1 MTLKSPRIGLGFL
14 APQQAQKHV
23 IVNET
28 FQRLDAV
35 VQLSVLSTEVSTAP
49 ANPNEGDTYI
59 LPESTSGEQWGNLD
73 GGMIASF
80 QDNHWQVT
88 APREGWRAWAI
99 NLAQL
104 IVFKNGSWQTVTSPT
119 SAGSQE
125 AETPSQFGINT
136 LADQTNR
143 LSVKSD
149 AVLLSHDDQTPGTGD
164 MRLFA
169 NKSQSNQTAALIF
182 ESAFSPR
189 AEFGLL
195 KDDNLSLKVSPNGSD
210 WSTVYDVRA
219 NLGEVT
225 FNNHMSIFRR
235 RPSDF
240 WSNGGSSSGLFLPY
254 GYLGTNGSFGIGLWH
269 NGYRNTSGG
278 WTSQNLLGSQHG
290 AGFEV
295 QTNGCFIRYQSN
307 LATAF
312 PAIRLRVDDSR
323 VSPGSDNL
331 LTCGDPSHRWSQ
343 IYAVSGAIST
353 SDARYKT
360 IDGAINDA
368 EAETAKVILQNII
381 KYRWNDAT
389 KAKGRDARQHFGV
402 TAQSVVAAFKANG
415 LDAGR
420 YGIWCEDKIV
430 EHYEDENG
438 QQSTIETGETR
449 QGIRYDELLIFLLAA
464 MTRNSDA
471 MDS

>member
-1 MTLKSPRIGLGFL
+1 M
-14 APQQAQKHV
+14 
-23 IVNET
+23 
-28 FQRLDAV
+28 
-35 VQLSVLSTEVSTAP
+35 
-49 ANPNEGDTYI
+49 
-59 LPESTSGEQWGNLD
+59 
-73 GGMIASF
+73 
-80 QDNHWQVT
+80 
-88 APREGWRAWAI
+88 
-99 NLAQL
+99 
-104 IVFKNGSWQTVTSPT
+104 
-119 SAGSQE
+119 
-125 AETPSQFGINT
+125 
-136 LADQTNR
+136 
-143 LSVKSD
+143 
-149 AVLLSHDDQTPGTGD
+149 
-164 MRLFA
+164 
-169 NKSQSNQTAALIF
+169 
-182 ESAFSPR
+182 
-189 AEFGLL
+189 
-195 KDDNLSLKVSPNGSD
+195 
-210 WSTVYDVRA
+210 
-219 NLGEVT
+219 
-225 FNNHMSIFRR
+225 
-235 RPSDF
+235 
-240 WSNGGSSSGLFLPY
+240 
-254 GYLGTNGSFGIGLWH
+254 
-269 NGYRNTSGG
+269 
-278 WTSQNLLGSQHG
+278 
-290 AGFEV
+290 

-402 TAQSVVAAFKANG
+402 TPQSVVAAFKANG

-449 QGIRYDELLIFLLAA
+449 QGIRYDELLSFLLAA